1 MEYNFNNDSKDADE
15 VRFSEDLGPE
25 LEECKIKIRRGFWTA
40 VVVAVLTLIMA
51 IVTNYENGL
60 VAMLDSG
67 YFYYVA
73 ACVLLA
79 IGIYYKSRV
88 SASLMLMYFVISKII
103 QINQTGKASGIL
115 LILIIT
121 VLLAQA
127 TLATFKYHRLRK
139 QQNPEYQATSKL
151 TWWLATPV
159 NAILSL
165 VLVTFLLVETGYWV
179 PTSLMNEETLS
190 VTHVE
195 TLRDSNIIG
204 SNEKVDLFFSEGL
217 TSILE
222 GGNIVTDSRVI
233 SYESVDGELYV
244 FSAKFSDVSFV
255 GIEEKG
261 TALSY
266 SQIYV
271 ETYEG
276 DSFYL
281 LAPHEQ
287 KEDEQF
293 VKMIRERAA
302 LAQSESNQG

>member
-1 MEYNFNNDSKDADE
+1 MEYNFKNNSKDADE
-15 VRFSEDLGPE
+15 VRFSEDIGPE
-25 LEECKIKIRRGFWTA
+25 LEECKIKIRRGFWTT

-51 IVTNYENGL
+51 IVTKHESGL
-60 VAMLDSG
+60 VAILDSS

-73 ACVLLA
+73 VCVFLA

-88 SASLMLMYFVISKII
+88 STLLMLSYYVISKVI
-103 QINQTGKASGIL
+103 QINQTGKASGAVIA
-115 LILIIT
+115 IFIA
-121 VLLAQA
+121 VLLTQA
-127 TLATFKYHRLRK
+127 TLAAFKYHRLRK
-139 QQNPEYQATSKL
+139 QQNPDYKATSKR

-165 VLVTFLLVETGYWV
+165 ILVLFLLVESGFWV
-179 PTSLMNEETLS
+179 PTSLMSEDTLS
-190 VTHVE
+190 ISHVE
-195 TLRDSNIIG
+195 TLRDSNIIN
-204 SNEKVDLFFSEGL
+204 SDEKVELFFSEGL

-233 SYESVDGELYV
+233 SYETLDGELYIYSAP
-244 FSAKFSDVSFV
+244 FSEVSFV

-271 ETYEG
+271 ETYDG
-276 DSFYL
+276 GSFYL

-287 KEDEQF
+287 KADETF
-293 VKMIRERAA
+293 VNTIKTKAE
-302 LAQSESNQG
+302 LAQAES